1 MTFTQILEKIKA
13 SSEDNLF
20 AKQERKKGTFF
31 EKLTKVFL
39 ATDERY
45 NKIFGNVKLWSE
57 LDLPDNTDI
66 GIDLIATDLQSSEN
80 TYVAIQCKCYSGK
93 VYEKDLSTFMAA
105 SSRSHE
111 LNNGEKIKFS
121 KRLVVYVADG
131 LSNNAEKILQNQ
143 EPPVTLI
150 SQYELQNSQVD
161 WSKFNEDNFE
171 ITLKSKFDLKTY
183 QKEAIN
189 AVKDELTKT
198 HRTQLIMACGT
209 GKTLTALRLV
219 DDYVNNGEIM
229 LFLAPSIA
237 LINQSLQSF
246 CEQSLKEFTPFV
258 VCSDSKVGNNDEDE
272 KSYEL
277 PIAPTT
283 NPANLAKYIDS
294 ALKRD
299 DRVIIFSTYQS
310 IEVVMQMQEILGKEI
325 KLAICDEAHRTVS
338 VKSKDSIESDFSKIH
353 SNENIKVKK
362 RLYMTATPRIFAEK
376 NEKSDEIVRF
386 SMDDE
391 SIYGKEAYRLNF
403 DKALQMGELT
413 DYKVIITLINQNEIN
428 DIVNANLQITN
439 EKGKRIEVTS
449 ELAAKI
455 VGTYKALTK
464 DNLLVID
471 DEKSGDDKI
480 IPLKNDDNDI
490 MRSAILFNSSI
501 VNSKERIAVFDK
513 VIDTFLL
520 QNGINEKPYEI
531 DLDHIDGSMNANEKN
546 KRISELRN
554 KEENKIKI
562 LSNARVLTEG
572 VDVKDLD
579 AVVFLDTRNSMVDIV
594 QAVGRVMRKAEGKE
608 FGYII
613 LPVLM
618 PENEAQNYDTFMKD
632 SAYKGIWKMLRAIR
646 SHDERLVSIATIQ
659 NVVQVVGTNEPS
671 NSQNGDLI
679 SDPVEGTIDTD
690 PKPYQGS
697 LKLYTDII
705 HNLIPKK
712 LGDLDYWKDF
722 AISVAEK
729 LPIIESRINALL
741 NSDNE
746 KIKKEFAKFLAN
758 LQENINKSIDQN
770 QAVMMISQHI
780 ITKPIFDIL
789 FPQGEFSNKNPI
801 SKSMSK
807 IYEKLLK
814 FGLADETAE
823 FSKLYA
829 SIEDYVTRAN
839 TDSEKQEIIKNL
851 YDSFFK
857 EAFKKEAEKLGI
869 VYTPIAVVDFIINSV
884 DFALKKHFNES
895 LCNKNVKIL
904 DPFAGTSSFLVRLIQ
919 SGLIDKNLDYKYQN
933 ELFANEITLL
943 AYYISTLNLSAA
955 YHERIGKEKATTY
968 KLMPNLLFTDT
979 FQMSELEKPNE
990 NVFGDEYLDENEE
1003 GIKRQIQA
1011 NIKVIIGN
1019 PPYSVGQGSANDN
1032 NKNLIYPKLQ
1042 KKLVDTY
1049 IKHSSATKNNYDSY
1063 KLAIRYATDRIGE
1076 CGVIGF
1082 VTNGSF
1088 IDTNSDDG
1096 LRHCLE
1102 DEFSYIYIFNLRGNQ
1117 RTSGEESKKEG
1128 GKIFGS
1134 GSRAPVAI
1142 SILIKDPNFTGQ
1154 KAEIYYYDIGD
1165 YLDRNQKLDIIKRF
1179 KSVENIPFTRIV
1191 PNQFDDWI
1199 NHRDESFDKF
1209 MEIGDKKLK
1218 FKPEIK
1224 SESIFEA
1231 FSMGISTSRDVW
1243 VYNFSKAN
1251 LEKNMTS
1258 MIENYNYEV
1267 EKREKDERYKP
1278 TTDKT
1283 KVNWS
1288 RALTND
1294 FNKKLKFD
1302 FKKDGK
1308 IITSLYRPFTKCH
1321 LYLAKHFNEMLYQMP
1336 KLFPPQEKSYE
1347 YLPNLT
1353 ILVNDGSGN
1362 FGALITDKTSDNHT
1376 FPQTQAFP
1384 LYYYEKVE
1392 TKGTLFDNGE
1402 EVGYQRKDAIRNY
1415 ALSEFQKH
1423 YDDET
1428 IGKEDIFYYIYALL
1442 HNKAYIAKYKNN
1454 LTKSLPRIPFAPK
1467 FWEFSKIGREL
1478 ANLHL
1483 NYESIKANEQVRI
1496 KIKGESGADLFSK
1509 AVKVELNSDD
1519 YRVKKMKFG
1528 GNAKNKDKSVII
1540 YNDKITLEN
1549 VPLKAYDYVVNGKSA
1564 IEWIMERYCVS
1575 TDKDSGIK
1583 NDANLYSD
1591 DPKYILNLLLS
1602 VIEVSVKSVDLINA
1616 LPSEFCDEK

>member
-39 ATDERY
+39 VTDERY

-66 GIDLIATDLQSSEN
+66 GIDLVATDLQNNEN
-80 TYVAIQCKCYSGK
+80 TYVAIQCKCYNGK
-93 VYEKDLSTFMAA
+93 IYEKDLSTFLSA
-105 SSRSHE
+105 SSKSFE

-121 KRLVVYVADG
+121 KRLVVYVADE
-131 LSNNAEKILQNQ
+131 LSSNAEKILQNQ

-150 SQYELQNSQVD
+150 SQYELQNSQID
-161 WSKFNEDNFE
+161 WSKFNDENFE
-171 ITLKSKFDLKTY
+171 ITLKGKFDLKTY
-183 QKEAIN
+183 QKEAIK
-189 AVKDELTKT
+189 AVKDEFTKT
-198 HRTQLIMACGT
+198 DRAQLIMACGT

-219 DDYVNNGEIM
+219 DDMIDNGEIM

-246 CEQSLKEFTPFV
+246 CEQSLKEFIPFV
-258 VCSDSKVGNNDEDE
+258 VCSDTKVGNNGDEDE
-272 KSYEL
+272 KTYEL

-283 NPANLAKYIDS
+283 NSANLAKYIDTV
-294 ALKRD
+294 LKKNN
-299 DRVIIFSTYQS
+299 RVIIFSTYQS
-310 IEVVMQMQEILGKEI
+310 IEVVMQTQKILGKEI

-338 VKSKDSIESDFSKIH
+338 LKSKDSAESDFSKIH
-353 SNENIKVKK
+353 SNENLKVEK

-413 DYKVIITLINQNEIN
+413 DYKVIITLINQEEIN

-501 VNSKERIAVFDK
+501 ANSKERIAVFNK
-513 VIDTFLL
+513 VVETFLL
-520 QNGINEKPYEI
+520 QNGISEAPYEI
-531 DLDHIDGSMNANEKN
+531 NLDHIDGSMNANEKN

-579 AVVFLDTRNSMVDIV
+579 TVVFLDTRNSMVDIV
-594 QAVGRVMRKAEGKE
+594 QAVGRVMRKADGKD

-618 PENEAQNYDTFMKD
+618 PENEAQNYDSFMKD

-659 NVVQVVGTNEPS
+659 NVVQVVGTNEPKTNS
-671 NSQNGDLI
+671 NGTNDPI

-823 FSKLYA
+823 FAKLYA

-919 SGLIDKNLDYKYQN
+919 SGLIDENLDFKYQN

-955 YHERIGKEKATTY
+955 YHERIGKAKAATY

-1019 PPYSVGQGSANDN
+1019 PPYSIGQGSQNDN
-1032 NKNLIYPKLQ
+1032 NQNLIYPKLFKQ
-1042 KKLVDTY
+1042 IEKTYVVNGKAVNKKSL
-1049 IKHSSATKNNYDSY
+1049 YDSY
-1063 KLAIRYATDRIGE
+1063 KLAIRYATDRIGK
-1076 CGVIGF
+1076 CGIIGF

-1088 IDTNSDDG
+1088 IDANSDDG

-1102 DEFSYIYIFNLRGNQ
+1102 AEFSYIYIFNLRGNQ

-1154 KAEIYYYDIGD
+1154 KAEIYYHDIGD

-1209 MEIGDKKLK
+1209 IEIANKDTK
-1218 FKPEIK
+1218 FKNGND
-1224 SESIFEA
+1224 IFEA
-1231 FSMGISTSRDVW
+1231 FSMGVVTNRDAW
-1243 VYNFSKAN
+1243 AYNFSNTQLIYCMNSCVDFYNEQRLKLKEN
-1251 LEKNMTS
+1251 PNYHIS
-1258 MIENYNYEV
+1258 M
-1267 EKREKDERYKP
+1267 
-1278 TTDKT
+1278 DKT
-1283 KVNWS
+1283 KISWTRKTLNYCKS
-1288 RALTND
+1288 
-1294 FNKKLKFD
+1294 NKEVIFSDKNTR
-1302 FKKDGK
+1302 
-1308 IITSLYRPFTKCH
+1308 ICLYRPYIKQYIYYDT
-1321 LYLAKHFNEMLYQMP
+1321 AFNEMQYQLDKIYP
-1336 KLFPPQEKSYE
+1336 TDTVSNIAIIASGIASNKFSVVISNGLSDLQC
-1347 YLPNLT
+1347 LT
-1353 ILVNDGSGN
+1353 NAQI
-1362 FGALITDKTSDNHT
+1362 
-1376 FPQTQAFP
+1376 FP

-1402 EVGYQRKDAIRNY
+1402 EVQYQRKDAIRDY
-1415 ALSEFQKH
+1415 ALNEFRKH
-1423 YDDET
+1423 YSDES
-1428 IGKEDIFYYIYALL
+1428 ISKEDIFYYIYALL
-1442 HNKAYIAKYKNN
+1442 HHKGYVSKYKNN

-1483 NYESIKANEQVRI
+1483 NYESVKANEQVKI
-1496 KIKGESGADLFSK
+1496 AIKGDKAEDLFS
-1509 AVKVELNSDD
+1509 AAQRRELGESE
-1519 YRVKKMKFG
+1519 YKVKKMSFG
-1528 GNAKNKDKSVII
+1528 KKSKEKDKTKIKF
-1540 YNDKITLEN
+1540 NDIITLEN
-1549 VPLKAYDYVVNGKSA
+1549 IPLKAYEYVVNGKSA
-1564 IEWIMERYCVS
+1564 IEWIMDRYQVA
-1575 TDKDSGIK
+1575 TDKDSKIT
-1583 NDANLYSD
+1583 NDPNLYSD

-1602 VIEVSVKSVDLINA
+1602 VIEVSVKA
-1616 LPSEFCDEK
+1616 

>member
-1 MTFTQILEKIKA
+1 MSFDEILDKIRASGEK
-13 SSEDNLF
+13 SE
-20 AKQERKKGTFF
+20 RRKGTFF
-31 EKLTKVFL
+31 EKLTKSFL
-39 ATDERY
+39 ETSDIYKNRFSDI
-45 NKIFGNVKLWSE
+45 KFWSD
-57 LDLPDNTDI
+57 LDLSDKRDI
-66 GIDLIATDLQSSEN
+66 GVDLIAKDLNEEGKF
-80 TYVAIQCKCYSGK
+80 VAIQCKCYQGTLTK
-93 VYEKDLSTFMAA
+93 KDIDSFLSA
-105 SSRSHE
+105 SSKTWE
-111 LNNGEKIKFS
+111 LNSGEKIDFS
-121 KRLVVYVADG
+121 QRIIVYVADD
-131 LSNNAEKILQNQ
+131 LSDNFLSAINNQN
-143 EPPVTLI
+143 PPVSLI
-150 SQYELQNSQVD
+150 SQDNLRDSQIE
-161 WSKFNEDNFE
+161 WDNFDE
-171 ITLKSKFDLKTY
+171 ANFKLTTTGKKPLLDH
-183 QKEAIN
+183 QREAIN
-189 AVKDELTKT
+189 AVKSEFEKAD
-198 HRTQLIMACGT
+198 RTQLIMACGT
-209 GKTLTALRLV
+209 GKTMTALRLA
-219 DDYVNNGEIM
+219 DEFIDESEIL

-237 LINQSLQSF
+237 LVNQSLREF
-246 CEQSLKEFTPFV
+246 YEQCNKEFSAFV
-258 VCSDSKVGNNDEDE
+258 VCSDSKVGNNDDEDE
-272 KSYEL
+272 KTYEL

-283 NPANLAKYIDS
+283 DYAKLARHIEY
-294 ALKRD
+294 ALSKKQ
-299 DRVIIFSTYQS
+299 RVIIFSTYQS
-310 IEVVMQMQEILGKEI
+310 IEVIMSAQRVFNKEI

-338 VKSKDSIESDFSKIH
+338 AYKKSNETSESSFSKIH
-353 SNENIKVKK
+353 RNNNIKVAK
-362 RLYMTATPRIFAEK
+362 RLYMTATPRVFKEK
-376 NEKSDEIVRF
+376 NESKEDKDLTLF
-386 SMDDE
+386 SMDDKN
-391 SIYGKEAYRLNF
+391 IYGKECYRLNF
-403 DKALQMGELT
+403 DKALELELLT
-413 DYKVIITLINQNEIN
+413 DYKVIITLIDQSEVN
-428 DIVNANLQITN
+428 DIVNSAIEIKD
-439 EKGKRIEVTS
+439 EKGKKIAVDA
-449 ELAAKI
+449 ELVAKI
-455 VGTYKALTK
+455 IGSYKALAK
-464 DNLLVID
+464 DNLITIQDNEIELLKD
-471 DEKSGDDKI
+471 DTG
-480 IPLKNDDNDI
+480 DI
-490 MRSAILFNSSI
+490 MHSAIAFNSSI
-501 VNSKERIAVFDK
+501 RLSKDRQSVFNTIVEKFIQQNNYNDTP
-513 VIDTFLL
+513 IDV
-520 QNGINEKPYEI
+520 EI
-531 DLDHIDGSMNANEKN
+531 DHIDGTMKADERSKKLAN
-546 KRISELRN
+546 LR
-554 KEENKIKI
+554 KKDDNKIKI
-562 LSNARVLTEG
+562 LSNARCLTEG
-572 VDVKDLD
+572 VDIRDLD
-579 AVVFLDTRNSMVDIV
+579 AVIFLDTRSSMVDIV
-594 QAVGRVMRKAEGKE
+594 QAVGRVMRKSNTKRY
-608 FGYII
+608 GYII

-618 PENEAQNYDTFMKD
+618 PENLANEYEAFMNESKF
-632 SAYKGIWKMLRAIR
+632 KGIWKMLRAIR
-646 SHDERLVSIATIQ
+646 SHDERLVSEASIKNI
-659 NVVQVVGTNEPS
+659 VKIVGRDTGES
-671 NSQNGDLI
+671 DTRNGSGGVI
-679 SDPVEGTIDTD
+679 IDDT
-690 PKPYQGS
+690 PIPPTGGGWHQGS
-697 LKLYTDII
+697 LKFYTDTI

-712 LGDLDYWKDF
+712 LGDLEYWKDF
-722 AISVAEK
+722 AITVAEK
-729 LPIIESRINALL
+729 LPIIESRITALI
-741 NSDNE
+741 NSDDE
-746 KIKKEFAKFLAN
+746 KIKKEFNKFLSN
-758 LQENINKSIDQN
+758 LHENINKSISDKD
-770 QAVMMISQHI
+770 AIMMISQHI

-801 SKSMSK
+801 SKSMSRF
-807 IYEKLLK
+807 YEKLLK
-814 FGLADETAE
+814 FGLADETLE
-823 FSKLYA
+823 FAKLYA
-829 SIEDYVTRAN
+829 SVESYVKRAN
-839 TDSEKQEIIKNL
+839 TDKEKQEIIKNL
-851 YDSFFK
+851 YDSFFRH
-857 EAFKKEAEKLGI
+857 AFSKEAEKLGI
-869 VYTPIAVVDFIINSV
+869 VYTPIAVVDFIIHSV
-884 DFALKKHFNES
+884 SHALNKHFGQNLSDE
-895 LCNKNVKIL
+895 NVKIL

-1267 EKREKDERYKP
+1267 KKREKDERYKP

-1478 ANLHL
+1478 ADLHL
-1483 NYESIKANEQVRI
+1483 NYESVKANEQVRI
-1496 KIKGESGADLFSK
+1496 KIKGESGADLFSQ
-1509 AVKVELNSDD
+1509 AVKVELNADD
-1519 YRVKKMKFG
+1519 YKVKKMKFG
-1528 GNAKNKDKSVII
+1528 GSAKNKDKSVII

-1549 VPLKAYDYVVNGKSA
+1549 VPLKAYEYVVNGKSA

-1575 TDKDSGIK
+1575 IDKDSGIK

-1602 VIEVSVKSVDLINA
+1602 VIEVSVKSVDLINS
-1616 LPSEFCDEK
+1616 LPSEFCNE